1 MPSRFGSDKHI
12 RLEPSIMMSLERAI
26 EFIAV
31 DEYVEVT
38 PKNLRL
44 CKRVLD
50 ATQRKRAR
58 ESLVPSR

>member
-1 MPSRFGSDKHI
+1 
-12 RLEPSIMMSLERAI
+12 MMSLERAI
-26 EFIAV
+26 EFIAA

-38 PKNLRL
+38 PNNVRL